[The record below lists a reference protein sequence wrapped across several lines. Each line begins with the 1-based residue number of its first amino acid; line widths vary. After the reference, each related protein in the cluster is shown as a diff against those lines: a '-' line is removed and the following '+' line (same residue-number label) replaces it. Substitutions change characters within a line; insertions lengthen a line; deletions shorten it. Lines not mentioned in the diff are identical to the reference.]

1 MAGANTIALPGSPL
15 DVDNTPISLV
25 GGWNWISYIPQVNET
40 VSEAF
45 AGANPQNGDVVK
57 SQVAF
62 SVYDSNVGWVGT
74 LEYLR
79 PGQGYMYNT
88 STVRSFKYPKTGI
101 MTRSIE
107 GDPTE
112 GEPLTLNR
120 PYPSLNG
127 EIAPNYESSL
137 SLIGEV
143 RLKSEVLSEDAR
155 LIAMVGD
162 EPRGIAEIRKVG
174 DKRLFFLPVYSNT
187 GNETVTF
194 VLENNGREILLREQI
209 QYKPNALVGTTSSP
223 TLLTDANINLKVYP
237 NPFTDQMS
245 VSFEIEEAGTNVRV
259 ELISMSGA
267 VLYSTTHAILN
278 AGPQLVS
285 VDNSVVGKLA
295 EGTYVIRVTLS
306 NGETFTNIVIKY
318 QQ

>member
-62 SVYDSNVGWVGT
+62 SVYDNNVGWVGT

-88 STVRSFKYPKTGI
+88 ASVRSFKYPTKTGI
-101 MTRSIE
+101 ITRSSI
-107 GDPTE
+107 GD
-112 GEPLTLNR
+112 PLTLNR
-120 PYPSLNG
+120 PYSSLNG
-127 EIAPNYESSL
+127 EIAPNYESNL

-143 RLKSEVLSEDAR
+143 RLKSDVLSEDAR
-155 LIAMVGD
+155 LIAMVGG
-162 EPRGIAEIRKVG
+162 ELRGIAEIRNVG

-194 VLENNGREILLREQI
+194 VLENNGREIPLHEQI
-209 QYKPNALVGTTSSP
+209 QYRPNALVGTISSP
-223 TLLTDANINLKVYP
+223 MLLTDANINLKVYP
-237 NPFTDQMS
+237 NPFTDRITA
-245 VSFEIEEAGTNVRV
+245 SFEIEEAGINVRI

-267 VLYSTTHAILN
+267 VLYSMKYAIVS
-278 AGPQLVS
+278 AGQQLVS
-285 VDNSVVGKLA
+285 IDDAAVGNLA
-295 EGTYVIRVTLS
+295 EGMYIIRIMLS
-306 NGETFTNIVIKY
+306 NGETFTKTVIKNQY
-318 QQ
+318 